1 MNQNDIPGSALLVID
16 VQQGTLERVVD
27 GRGIDPQYVNRVQ
40 QAIDAARSASFAV
53 VYARVA
59 FRPGAPEANP
69 NNRMVYGMARSGAR
83 MMNAPDSQIHPAIAP
98 LPDDI
103 IVTKSRPSAFSSTD
117 LDLILRSLNIGHLVL
132 TGVATRMGVLA
143 TFLAAADRDYRLT
156 VLSDG
161 CADWD
166 DALHDTLMAKI
177 FPLQADVLTVAE
189 WAGQLAATESG
200 SRA

>member
-1 MNQNDIPGSALLVID
+1 MENRVTGSALLVID

-27 GRGIDPQYVNRVQ
+27 GHGIDPQYVNRVR
-40 QAIDAARSASFAV
+40 QAIDAARAASIAV
-53 VYARVA
+53 IYARVA

-69 NNRMVYGMARSGAR
+69 NNRMVYGMAKTGAR

-103 IVTKSRPSAFSSTD
+103 IVTKSRPSAFSGTD
-117 LDLILRSLNIGHLVL
+117 LDLILRSLRIDHLAL
-132 TGVATRMGVLA
+132 AGVATRMGILA
-143 TFLAAADRDYRLT
+143 TFLAAADKDYRLT

-177 FPLQADVLTVAE
+177 FPLQADVLPIEAWTR
-189 WAGQLAATESG
+189 QLAAIESG
-200 SRA
+200 R